1 MQIWVTFLC
10 LFISLLFPFF
20 LFSFPFLFF
29 YNHDLDIG
37 SEALVANLVLFG
49 CRSADGR

>member
-1 MQIWVTFLC
+1 MQTWVTFLC
-10 LFISLLFPFF
+10 LFISLLFPF
-20 LFSFPFLFF
+20 LFFF